1 MQMSDLE
8 IVNKFKKADNKVSH
22 ITILAQLNGCPEDTI
37 REILRNGGIPET
49 EIPMPKSKRKTSN
62 RKTAP
67 AKEKVDESTKNGS
80 VFEEE
85 PELTEEEQR
94 MLDKALSI
102 PVPVVDAVLSRLNK
116 LKKKIQKYE
125 QECETLEAFIE
136 GEI

>member
-8 IVNKFKKADNKVSH
+8 IVNKFKKADNKVGH

-37 REILRNGGIPET
+37 REILRKGGIPET

-102 PVPVVDAVLSRLNK
+102 PVPVVDAVRSRLNK

>member
-8 IVNKFKKADNKVSH
+8 IVNKFKKADNKVGH

-102 PVPVVDAVLSRLNK
+102 PVPVVDAVLLRLNK

-125 QECETLEAFIE
+125 QECETLEAFLE

>member
-8 IVNKFKKADNKVSH
+8 IVNKFKKADNKVGH

-102 PVPVVDAVLSRLNK
+102 PVPVVDAVRSRLNK

-125 QECETLEAFIE
+125 QECETLEAFLE

>member
-8 IVNKFKKADNKVSH
+8 IVNKFKKADNKVGH

-37 REILRNGGIPET
+37 REILRKGGIPET

-102 PVPVVDAVLSRLNK
+102 PVPVVDAVRSRLNK

-125 QECETLEAFIE
+125 QECETLEAFLE

>member
-8 IVNKFKKADNKVSH
+8 IVNKFKKADNKVGH

-37 REILRNGGIPET
+37 REILRKGGIPET

-67 AKEKVDESTKNGS
+67 AKEKVDENTKNGS

-125 QECETLEAFIE
+125 QECETLEAFLE

>member
-8 IVNKFKKADNKVSH
+8 IVNKFKQADNKVGH

-102 PVPVVDAVLSRLNK
+102 PVPVVDAVRSRLNK

-125 QECETLEAFIE
+125 QECETLEAFLE

>member
-8 IVNKFKKADNKVSH
+8 IINKFKRQ
-22 ITILAQLNGCPEDTI
+22 IIRLA
-37 REILRNGGIPET
+37 ILRSLRSLTAVRRIQSEIFCARAGSRKMRSQCLKANGRPAT
-49 EIPMPKSKRKTSN
+49 ERL
-62 RKTAP
+62 RRQ
-67 AKEKVDESTKNGS
+67 KEKVDESTKNGS

>member
-8 IVNKFKKADNKVSH
+8 IVNKFKKADNKVGH

-125 QECETLEAFIE
+125 QECETLEAFLE